1 MSAAMDQLDTLLEDI
16 ARVSDVVAAARD
28 LIDDGQIIN
37 IQPLE
42 KEVGDLCARMTG
54 LDAAAARKVQP
65 VLLGLMEELNRLAET
80 MGERHRELSGALRN
94 LSQHGN
100 AANAYTSRPTGPKSS
115 T

>member
-1 MSAAMDQLDTLLEDI
+1 MEPVSSMLEDI
-16 ARVSDVVAAARD
+16 AKLNDVVSAARD
-28 LIDDGQIIN
+28 LINDGQIIN

-42 KEVGDLCARMTG
+42 NEVQQLCGRMTG
-54 LDAAAARKVQP
+54 LESQTARMVHP

-80 MGERHRELSGALRN
+80 MGERHRELTGALRA

-100 AANAYTSRPTGPKSS
+100 AASAYTARPVKPK

>member
-1 MSAAMDQLDTLLEDI
+1 MEHLDTLLEDI
-16 ARVSDVVAAARD
+16 SRVGDVVAAARD
-28 LIDDGQIIN
+28 LIDEGQIIN

-42 KEVGDLCARMTG
+42 NEVQELCARMTG

-65 VLLGLMEELNRLAET
+65 VLLGLMDELNRLAES
-80 MGERHRELSGALRN
+80 MGERHRELTGALRS

-100 AANAYTSRPTGPKSS
+100 AASAYAARPAGTKRS

>member
-1 MSAAMDQLDTLLEDI
+1 MDQAKSLLQDI
-16 ARVSDVVAAARD
+16 AKISDVVSAARD
-28 LIDDGQIIN
+28 LINDGQIIN

-42 KEVGDLCARMTG
+42 NEVEQLCGRMTG
-54 LDAAAARKVQP
+54 LDAKTAKKVHS

-80 MGERHRELSGALRN
+80 MGERHRELTGALRS

-100 AANAYTSRPTGPKSS
+100 AASAYSARPAKPK